1 MHESALP
8 RLSHAKC
15 RETSNPEFRSASVI
29 GLLVGVVGDAPECRI
44 TLWGFFKSGVGGVG
58 LSLDPFLF

>member
-44 TLWGFFKSGVGGVG
+44 TL
-58 LSLDPFLF
+58 